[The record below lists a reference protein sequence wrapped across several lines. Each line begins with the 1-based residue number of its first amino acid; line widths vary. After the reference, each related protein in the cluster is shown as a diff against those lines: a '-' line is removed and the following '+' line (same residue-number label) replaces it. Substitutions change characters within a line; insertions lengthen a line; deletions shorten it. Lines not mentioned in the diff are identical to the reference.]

1 MFEIFSGLS
10 AVIIV
15 LLLLSLL
22 LVLVFEFINGFHDTA
37 NAVATVIY
45 TQSMKPIHAVAASGV
60 CNFAG
65 VALGGLA
72 VAYAIVYLL
81 PIDILISGDSNRVLA
96 MIFALLIAAILWNLG
111 TWYLGL
117 PASSSHTL
125 IGAILGVG
133 LVNAFLSNQDLSRGI
148 NWSKAIDVGM
158 SLLLSPMVGFLM
170 AGALFLLIKQFLP
183 GANIHKSPYL
193 RNDIEGRKHP
203 PFWTRFLL
211 IISAL
216 GVSFAHG
223 SNDGQKGVGLIMLAL
238 ICVVP
243 SQFAIN
249 LNTSRHQIE
258 QSVDA
263 ANHLNLFITSHQAQF
278 DQTFPV
284 EASSETH
291 CQPSETQ
298 KHIKQL
304 TQSLRGITN
313 FNELK
318 PLQRKQVRGNFLCID
333 DAAKQLAKMPG
344 LTKQDQAYV
353 MSLRKDMSASTE
365 YAPMWVIFAVASAL
379 GLGTMVGWRRV
390 VKTVGEGIGKKD
402 MTYAQGVSAQIT
414 AAISIGI
421 ANVLGLPVS
430 TTQVLSSGVAGT
442 MVANKSGLQWVTVR
456 NIGLAWLF
464 TFPVAMILSGGLF
477 FIFTLFLSK

>member
-10 AVIIV
+10 VAIV
-15 LLLLSLL
+15 LLLLLSLL

-45 TQSMKPIHAVAASGV
+45 THSMKPIHAVSASGI

-81 PIDILISGDSNRVLA
+81 PIDILISGDSSRVLA

-133 LVNAFLSNQDLSRGI
+133 LVNAILSDQDLSQGI

-158 SLLLSPMVGFLM
+158 SLLLSPMVGFVM
-170 AGALFLLIKQFLP
+170 AGALFLLIKRFLP
-183 GANIHKSPYL
+183 EANIHKSPYL
-193 RNDIEGRKHP
+193 RNDVEGRKHP

-243 SQFAIN
+243 SQFVLN

-258 QSVDA
+258 QSIDA
-263 ANHLNLFITSHQAQF
+263 ANRLNNFISSHQAIF
-278 DQTFPV
+278 NQTFPP

-291 CQPSETQ
+291 CQVSETQ
-298 KHIKQL
+298 QHITQL
-304 TQSLRGITN
+304 TQSLKGVTN
-313 FNELK
+313 FNDID
-318 PLQRKQVRGNFLCID
+318 PAQRKAIRGHFLCID
-333 DAAKQLAKMPG
+333 DAAKKIVKMPE

-353 MSLRKDMSASTE
+353 MSLRKDMSSSTE

-414 AAISIGI
+414 AAISIGM

-442 MVANKSGLQWVTVR
+442 MVANRSGLQWVTVR
-456 NIGLAWLF
+456 NIGLAWVF
-464 TFPVAMILSGGLF
+464 TFPVAMLLSGGLF
-477 FIFTLFLSK
+477 FIFTLFLA